1 LKFSLKVFDPP
12 IENIRIA
19 DPRDIGRMKILSIG
33 SRGSKKDFVDLYCL
47 TREFLTLESLVMMG
61 MEEDRGV
68 RYSKLLFLKGL
79 VDFEEAD
86 QEPDLVMIWDISW
99 EVVKKS
105 LLEEVREIAKKIG

>member
-1 LKFSLKVFDPP
+1 M
-12 IENIRIA
+12 A

-47 TREFLTLESLVMMG
+47 TRKVIPLGSLLTLA
-61 MEEDRGV
+61 MEEDHGV

-86 QEPDLVMIWDISW
+86 RDADLRLLWDIGW
-99 EVVKKS
+99 
-105 LLEEVREIAKKIG
+105 EEVKQGLTDEVRQIAEKIQ